1 MHWARAGLLAGL
13 VGMAMVGDAHAQG
26 RTPVAAP
33 AGFNGSWQAPT
44 PAGGALTLVLTQ
56 SGAQIRGT
64 LSGNGA
70 QFEVEAQL
78 GADGGFYG
86 TARSRAGTLFIG
98 GELQGDQLG
107 LALAEMTAQGVPDM
121 RTAQEVRMTRA
132 ATGAAAGTAAGAAGG
147 ASPSTAPSAP
157 SAAGSGAAG
166 AARSELA
173 ATPADQQVAQLLLS
187 SPWCTM
193 QYSQQMGATTVERV
207 TFGRDGRFASRTQRE
222 SAVNNSQGSYYG
234 NSSDGVQGMW
244 RVQGGN
250 LMLSADGQRFEA
262 TPLQISRNSNGY
274 PIVTAAGKE
283 YYQCN

>member
-1 MHWARAGLLAGL
+1 MHWARAGLWLGL
-13 VGMAMVGDAHAQG
+13 VGFVVARDAQAQG
-26 RTPVAAP
+26 RAQTAAA
-33 AGFNGSWQAPT
+33 AGYSGSWQAPT

-56 SGAQIRGT
+56 NGAQIRGT

-78 GADGGFYG
+78 GPDGGFYG

-132 ATGAAAGTAAGAAGG
+132 ASGAGAG
-147 ASPSTAPSAP
+147 ASAGAP
-157 SAAGSGAAG
+157 G
-166 AARSELA
+166 AARSDLA

-207 TFGRDGRFASRTQRE
+207 TFGRDGRFTSRTQRE
-222 SAVNNSQGSYYG
+222 SAVNNSQGTYYG
-234 NSSDGVQGMW
+234 NSSDGVQGFW
-244 RVQGGN
+244 RVQGGS
-250 LMLSADGQRFEA
+250 LMLSADGQRYEG